1 MTITILFILGIII
14 FLIAINL
21 IMLLAV
27 SLYFQQAAIK
37 SVYNEIKN
45 AEPGDLTL
53 WDVNLSLWSN
63 KQQDF
68 LIAKGTVFYDDIPV
82 LQTTNKY
89 LPNWYMNTV
98 YFYQYYQ
105 IKKFRKLLKD
115 KYPKLV
121 F

>member
-1 MTITILFILGIII
+1 MIIIAIII
-14 FLIAINL
+14 FLLVANL
-21 IMLLAV
+21 TTLIGM
-27 SLYFQQAAIK
+27 SLYFQQESIN

-68 LIAKGTVFYDDIPV
+68 LILNGTVFHSDIPV

-89 LPNWYMNTV
+89 LPNWYLNTV

>member
-1 MTITILFILGIII
+1 MIIIAIII
-14 FLIAINL
+14 FLVVANLTTLVGMSLCLQQEAIN
-21 IMLLAV
+21 
-27 SLYFQQAAIK
+27 

-53 WDVNLSLWSN
+53 QDVNLSLWSN
-63 KQQDF
+63 KQKDF
-68 LIAKGTVFYDDIPV
+68 LILNGTVFYSGIPV
-82 LQTTNKY
+82 LQVTNKY
-89 LPNWYMNTV
+89 LPAWYMNTV

-115 KYPKLV
+115 KHPNLV